1 MSLRAAQQAIV
12 FKMLN
17 LNEEIET
24 TDNNETIWKVLIYDK
39 MGQDIISPLI
49 KVGDLRERGVTV
61 HMSFLSYLGD
71 YMEIVSLSQM
81 FLLFTLLRLMRIIS
95 KGSL

>member
-1 MSLRAAQQAIV
+1 MSLQIRKNEMQSQSMLSQPSMTSLRLAQQAMV

-17 LNEEIET
+17 LNQDVEEDENKET
-24 TDNNETIWKVLIYDK
+24 VWKVLIYDK

-61 HMSFLSYLGD
+61 HM
-71 YMEIVSLSQM
+71 
-81 FLLFTLLRLMRIIS
+81 
-95 KGSL
+95 